1 MSQRSATDIVPLS
14 PGWESVKIYLLSLEG
29 FCHILKELTK
39 TWLVILPK
47 VMLEFHVQLTVR
59 VIGRRKYHPK
69 TVGHS
74 ELVNDLKKN
83 VSLKQ

>member
-1 MSQRSATDIVPLS
+1 M
-14 PGWESVKIYLLSLEG
+14 
-29 FCHILKELTK
+29 
-39 TWLVILPK
+39 
-47 VMLEFHVQLTVR
+47 VMLEFHVQLTAR

-83 VSLKQ
+83 VTLKQ